1 MIKRS
6 VRDVVGVMLFGEAN
20 RKAPVRTE
28 PHPPMVCV
36 KLPKSVL
43 VDFHLLEQR
52 SCHISAGLKVNWI
65 SHFESSPLGA
75 QMSGLVGQG
84 SLLSAHV

>member
-1 MIKRS
+1 
-6 VRDVVGVMLFGEAN
+6 
-20 RKAPVRTE
+20 
-28 PHPPMVCV
+28 
-36 KLPKSVL
+36 
-43 VDFHLLEQR
+43 
-52 SCHISAGLKVNWI
+52 LKVNWI